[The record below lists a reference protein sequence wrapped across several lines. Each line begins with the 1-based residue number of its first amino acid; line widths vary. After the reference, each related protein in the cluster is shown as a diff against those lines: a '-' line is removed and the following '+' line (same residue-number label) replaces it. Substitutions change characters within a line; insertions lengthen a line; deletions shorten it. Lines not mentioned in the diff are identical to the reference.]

1 MLQTILGPLFAD
13 TYTSC
18 CRDIQLVCGE
28 SQPCS
33 MQFLVSSCVFIFCN
47 LNGSAEIYSDCL
59 ETKGVIYTSWKHNLI
74 QDGCESVARGWLLGT
89 CKLPV
94 SFGDISIFTRCG
106 CEDSL
111 GFLLQSFALLESY
124 SAWLPLAIWYFYR
137 YIIDFS
143 IILSS
148 VLISHM
154 VGHRF
159 ADNFAI
165 VCWYFW

>member
-1 MLQTILGPLFAD
+1 MWQSILGPLFAD

-94 SFGDISIFTRCG
+94 SLT
-106 CEDSL
+106 L
-111 GFLLQSFALLESY
+111 GGSFNQRLERVNLPSNLQSLTFGNVFDQSLEGVN
-124 SAWLPLAIWYFYR
+124 LPSNLQSLTFGWHFNQ
-137 YIIDFS
+137 S
-143 IILSS
+143 L
-148 VLISHM
+148 
-154 VGHRF
+154 
-159 ADNFAI
+159 
-165 VCWYFW
+165 